1 MKKLTVILLILCL
14 LFSFTACGGKT
25 KVKEEQDIAISGVW
39 EYEEYNIYLL
49 FDQEGNYASVYKNDP
64 EVNDKG
70 IYTIDGSNVVITSNS
85 GSTEILLIGDERLY
99 DSNNDSIRY
108 IDNPDSDL
116 FGSILANLED

>member
-14 LFSFTACGGKT
+14 LFSFTACGGNT

-70 IYTIDGSNVVITSNS
+70 VYTIDGSNVVITSNS

-116 FGSILANLED
+116 FGSILASLED